1 MECPRCGSENIT
13 HSHRRGLEKIVRFF
27 YPRTPYRCKECW
39 TRFWKFENP
48 LQTLGGKIAALLMIL
63 LIGAGVSYMIWFRG
77 SDDPPVAKKE
87 SYKIPD
93 KAADTERIKKSV
105 PKPEEK
111 MPIFPEEKPL
121 EAAEKQPSQIKPET
135 PAGAEQKIP
144 LPVRAQENKS
154 VAVKIP
160 QPPAPVQKEA
170 AENKSSVKKSVAV
183 KPPVSSVPVTNPAA
197 ENKSSVK
204 ISEKPEILPS
214 VESVPKAAQAV
225 QASASEDVSEK
236 KTFMTLKDIRSQSSE
251 GSFSIMLFANAPIEK
266 YKTVALNPPPKL
278 VLDLPGKWSYSG
290 NSVISVQ
297 SDLVE
302 KIRVGE
308 HKDKLRLVIDLKG
321 SRTYSPRIEPS
332 PEGLTFTIK
341 K

>member
-1 MECPRCGSENIT
+1 
-13 HSHRRGLEKIVRFF
+13 
-27 YPRTPYRCKECW
+27 
-39 TRFWKFENP
+39 
-48 LQTLGGKIAALLMIL
+48 
-63 LIGAGVSYMIWFRG
+63 
-77 SDDPPVAKKE
+77 
-87 SYKIPD
+87 
-93 KAADTERIKKSV
+93 
-105 PKPEEK
+105 
-111 MPIFPEEKPL
+111 
-121 EAAEKQPSQIKPET
+121 
-135 PAGAEQKIP
+135 

-225 QASASEDVSEK
+225 QASEDVSEK